1 MAADGISRR
10 WYPCLLALVGLI
22 AGCAGLSARWPAADP
37 ALPSGRILT
46 GVPFFAQEEYQC
58 GPAALAMTLGWSGI
72 AVSPPELT
80 PMVYTAS
87 RRGSLQPAMIAAA
100 RRWGRLAY
108 VIEGPEALLRE
119 VAAGHPVIV
128 LQNLGLSWAP
138 LWHYAVVIGFDRLA
152 DEVVLH
158 TGLSAERRTNWALFL
173 NTWSRAR
180 EWGLLVLNPEQLP
193 ATAGEE
199 SFLKAAIGLEQAE
212 RFAEAALAYRTA
224 LTRWPGS
231 LGAWMGLGNSQ
242 FAQGDLE
249 GAAAAFRQAA
259 AAHPQS
265 GAAWNNLAHVRMKQ
279 GMMEEALAAAQRA
292 VALGGPSAATF
303 RQTLEE
309 IGNMRP

>member
-1 MAADGISRR
+1 MRAPFASNPWCLG
-10 WYPCLLALVGLI
+10 LLALFACV
-22 AGCAGLSARWPAADP
+22 AGCAGLTARWPPLDP
-37 ALPSGRILT
+37 AQPANRLLT
-46 GVPFFAQEEYQC
+46 DVPFFAQEEYQC
-58 GPAALAMTLGWSGI
+58 GPAALAMALGWSGI

-80 PMVYTAS
+80 AMVYTAS

-128 LQNLGLSWAP
+128 LQNLGLSWTP
-138 LWHYAVVIGFDRLA
+138 LWHYAVVIGFDRTA

-158 TGLSAERRTNWALFL
+158 TGLAAGRRTPWGLFRH
-173 NTWSRAR
+173 TWSRGG
-180 EWGLLVLNPEQLP
+180 EWGLLVLSPE
-193 ATAGEE
+193 
-199 SFLKAAIGLEQAE
+199 AIGLEQAG
-212 RFAEAALAYRTA
+212 RAAEAALAYRTA
-224 LTRWPGS
+224 LSRWPGS
-231 LGAWMGLGNSQ
+231 LGAWMGLGNSA

-249 GAAAAFRQAA
+249 GAAAAFREAA

-279 GMMEEALAAAQRA
+279 GKKEEALAAAQRA
-292 VALGGPSAATF
+292 VALGGPHAATF